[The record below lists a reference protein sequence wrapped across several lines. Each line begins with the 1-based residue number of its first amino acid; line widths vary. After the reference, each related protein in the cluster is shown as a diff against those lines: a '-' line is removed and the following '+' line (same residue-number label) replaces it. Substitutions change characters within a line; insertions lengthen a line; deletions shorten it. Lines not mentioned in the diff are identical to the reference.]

1 LILENTTMSRDDGAG
16 AGAVVLA
23 FLVGAVAGAAAA
35 LLYAPATGDETRE
48 MLAQKAREARERAAT
63 LAEKSKQVID
73 EGRETLTTAIE
84 RGKEAFQQA
93 RSREQA

>member
-1 LILENTTMSRDDGAG
+1 MSRDDGAG
-16 AGAVVLA
+16 AGAVMLA

-48 MLAQKAREARERAAT
+48 MLAQKAREARERASA

-93 RSREQA
+93 RSREQV